1 MSFCDSGAKL
11 GIRTI
16 RCYRLTTNSRNVT
29 TKPHVC
35 DYEHFLEFD
44 QVARDMVRVRE
55 FDLFIWSPYHHF
67 VVGVRDHIAKVYDS
81 ASVYLVE
88 LVRQYTHEARQ
99 RATHT
104 YTLPSACEY
113 VVIMHVGVV
122 RVLVSS
128 NVDDTLHEYHNTPS
142 VESRGQ
148 CNLL

>member
-1 MSFCDSGAKL
+1 MSFCDSVAKI
-11 GIRTI
+11 GIGTI

-35 DYEHFLEFD
+35 DYELFLEFD

-55 FDLFIWSPYHHF
+55 FDLLIWSPYHYF
-67 VVGVRDHIAKVYDS
+67 VVGVRDYIAKVYDC
-81 ASVYLVE
+81 ASVYLTE
-88 LVRQYTHEARQ
+88 LVRQYTHEVRQ

-104 YTLPSACEY
+104 HTLPSACEY

-122 RVLVSS
+122 GVLVSG
-128 NVDDTLHEYHNTPS
+128 NVDDTLHEYHYTPS